1 VAYVE
6 FTIEPF
12 VEGRPG
18 PHVTAAIAAAEVR
31 GLAVEVGP
39 FGSSVVV
46 DLAEVGSVIG
56 ALTDAAI
63 ANGATHV
70 NVHIAREIPTPRC
83 RRMSTTKPTPTVHPL
98 LRSVKPVVDALG
110 ASFVAADD
118 MEASDVALVWEGRT
132 VAGVRMPPLHGA
144 LDRLIDAVEA
154 ELGGRLP
161 MLSREDKQRAVRL
174 LDERGAFILRRAVE
188 DVADAMGVS
197 RITVYNYLNAIHR

>member
-1 VAYVE
+1 MSPAK
-6 FTIEPF
+6 PSS
-12 VEGRPG
+12 
-18 PHVTAAIAAAEVR
+18 AASSPAASKR
-31 GLAVEVGP
+31 
-39 FGSSVVV
+39 
-46 DLAEVGSVIG
+46 
-56 ALTDAAI
+56 
-63 ANGATHV
+63 
-70 NVHIAREIPTPRC
+70 
-83 RRMSTTKPTPTVHPL
+83 PTVHPL
-98 LRSVKPVVDALG
+98 IRSVKPVVDALG

-144 LDRLIDAVEA
+144 LDRLIDAVET

-161 MLSREDKQRAVRL
+161 LLSREDKQRAVRL